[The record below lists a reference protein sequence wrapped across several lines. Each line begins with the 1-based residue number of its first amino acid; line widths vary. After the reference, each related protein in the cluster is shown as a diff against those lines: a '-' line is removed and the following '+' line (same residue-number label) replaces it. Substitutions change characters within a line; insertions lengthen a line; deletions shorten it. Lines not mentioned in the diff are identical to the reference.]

1 MLRKGSFFVNSVLQC
16 LSDLTYTFIRK
27 QTVALHIHS
36 EF

>member
-1 MLRKGSFFVNSVLQC
+1 MLRKGSLFIDIALPC